1 MLMPFSS
8 GKEVTGVPFP
18 AHFPETQDENELTL
32 LSDPPMF
39 TGFVALTES
48 KDLHPVTAN
57 ITNKIPTT
65 FFIFT
70 PPEVRRLL
78 KYINVSKRNS
88 KSYFLTLAFN

>member
-57 ITNKIPTT
+57 ITNKIQTT

-78 KYINVSKRNS
+78 KYINVSKGNS
-88 KSYFLTLAFN
+88 KFYFLTLAFN